1 MSEPYNHKAIEKKW
15 QEYWK
20 EHETFKTDVWDFS
33 KPKYYALDMFPYPS
47 GVGLH
52 AGHPEGYT
60 ATDIMSRM
68 KRMQGYNALWIP
80 GTDHAAISTEVKVTN
95 QLKEEGYV
103 IEAVQNKG
111 YHITQYPDILTSS
124 EIMSQLTCVDTG
136 NTTGIIREVVYYDE
150 TDSTNNEA
158 KRAAERDN
166 AADGTLYITESQTG
180 GRGRRGR
187 NWVSPAGSGIW
198 MSLLLR
204 PDIAPVNASM
214 LTIVAAMAVQE
225 AIHKVLTEDGHDAE
239 CSIKWPN
246 DIVLNKKK
254 VCGILTEMSAEMDYI
269 HYVVIGMGI
278 NVNTTEFDDSIK
290 ATASSL
296 YLETGDHLK
305 RSRIVA
311 AFSESFA
318 KYYDTFVKTQN
329 LAGLKEDYNSML
341 VNKGGDVKAIYADKE
356 IVGKALGI
364 NDEGELIIKTD
375 EGEKIIRTGEVS
387 VRGLYGYV

>member
-1 MSEPYNHKAIEKKW
+1 MKTKILNVLRKSDGYVSGQALCNMLGVSRTAV
-15 QEYWK
+15 WK
-20 EHETFKTDVWDFS
+20 V
-33 KPKYYALDMFPYPS
+33 
-47 GVGLH
+47 
-52 AGHPEGYT
+52 
-60 ATDIMSRM
+60 I
-68 KRMQGYNALWIP
+68 
-80 GTDHAAISTEVKVTN
+80 N

-239 CSIKWPN
+239 CRIKWPN

-254 VCGILTEMSAEMDYI
+254 VCGILTEMSAEMDSI
-269 HYVVIGMGI
+269 HYVVIGIGI
-278 NVNTTEFDDSIK
+278 NVNTTDFDESIK
-290 ATASSL
+290 DMATSI
-296 YLETGDHLK
+296 YLGTGKKVK
-305 RSRIVA
+305 RSNIIA
-311 AFSESFA
+311 AFSHSFK
-318 KYYDTFVKTQN
+318 KYYEAFLKTQD
-329 LAGLKEDYNSML
+329 LTYIVDRYNEL
-341 VNKGGDVKAIYADKE
+341 LINKGRTVKAIYANKE
-356 IVGKALGI
+356 LVGEALGI
-364 NDEGELIIKTD
+364 NKDGELIIKTED
-375 EGEKIIRTGEVS
+375 GCETAIRAGEVS

>member
-1 MSEPYNHKAIEKKW
+1 M
-15 QEYWK
+15 
-20 EHETFKTDVWDFS
+20 
-33 KPKYYALDMFPYPS
+33 
-47 GVGLH
+47 
-52 AGHPEGYT
+52 
-60 ATDIMSRM
+60 
-68 KRMQGYNALWIP
+68 
-80 GTDHAAISTEVKVTN
+80 
-95 QLKEEGYV
+95 
-103 IEAVQNKG
+103 
-111 YHITQYPDILTSS
+111 
-124 EIMSQLTCVDTG
+124 
-136 NTTGIIREVVYYDE
+136 
-150 TDSTNNEA
+150 
-158 KRAAERDN
+158 
-166 AADGTLYITESQTG
+166 TLLI
-180 GRGRRGR
+180 
-187 NWVSPAGSGIW
+187 
-198 MSLLLR
+198 R
-204 PDIAPVNASM
+204 PDIRPDEASM
-214 LTIVAAMAVQE
+214 LTIVAAMAVSS
-225 AIHKVLTEDGHDAE
+225 AITKVTKYDAKAILSDE
-239 CSIKWPN
+239 KDISFADNKIEQCKIKWPN

-296 YLETGDHLK
+296 YLGTGDHLK

>member
-1 MSEPYNHKAIEKKW
+1 MKTKILNVLRKSDGYVSGQALCNMLGVSRTAV
-15 QEYWK
+15 WK
-20 EHETFKTDVWDFS
+20 V
-33 KPKYYALDMFPYPS
+33 
-47 GVGLH
+47 
-52 AGHPEGYT
+52 
-60 ATDIMSRM
+60 I
-68 KRMQGYNALWIP
+68 
-80 GTDHAAISTEVKVTN
+80 N

-124 EIMSQLTCVDTG
+124 EIMSQLNRVDTG
-136 NTTGIIREVVYYDE
+136 DTTGIIREVVYYDE

-158 KRAAERDN
+158 KRAAEKDN

-187 NWVSPAGSGIW
+187 NWASPAGSGIW

-225 AIHKVLTEDGHDAE
+225 AIHTVLTEDGHDAE
-239 CSIKWPN
+239 CRIKWPN

-254 VCGILTEMSAEMDYI
+254 ICGILTEMSAEMDYI

-318 KYYDTFVKTQN
+318 KYYTEFVKTQN
-329 LAGLKEDYNSML
+329 LAGLKEDYNAML
-341 VNKGGDVKAIYADKE
+341 VNKDSEVKAIYADKE
-356 IVGKALGI
+356 IVGTALGI

>member
-1 MSEPYNHKAIEKKW
+1 M
-15 QEYWK
+15 
-20 EHETFKTDVWDFS
+20 
-33 KPKYYALDMFPYPS
+33 
-47 GVGLH
+47 
-52 AGHPEGYT
+52 
-60 ATDIMSRM
+60 
-68 KRMQGYNALWIP
+68 
-80 GTDHAAISTEVKVTN
+80 
-95 QLKEEGYV
+95 
-103 IEAVQNKG
+103 
-111 YHITQYPDILTSS
+111 
-124 EIMSQLTCVDTG
+124 
-136 NTTGIIREVVYYDE
+136 
-150 TDSTNNEA
+150 
-158 KRAAERDN
+158 
-166 AADGTLYITESQTG
+166 
-180 GRGRRGR
+180 
-187 NWVSPAGSGIW
+187 SPAGSGIW

-239 CSIKWPN
+239 CRIKWPN

-278 NVNTTEFDDSIK
+278 NVNTTKFDDSIK
-290 ATASSL
+290 STASSL

-329 LAGLKEDYNSML
+329 LAGFKEDYNSML

>member
-1 MSEPYNHKAIEKKW
+1 
-15 QEYWK
+15 
-20 EHETFKTDVWDFS
+20 
-33 KPKYYALDMFPYPS
+33 
-47 GVGLH
+47 
-52 AGHPEGYT
+52 
-60 ATDIMSRM
+60 
-68 KRMQGYNALWIP
+68 
-80 GTDHAAISTEVKVTN
+80 
-95 QLKEEGYV
+95 
-103 IEAVQNKG
+103 
-111 YHITQYPDILTSS
+111 
-124 EIMSQLTCVDTG
+124 
-136 NTTGIIREVVYYDE
+136 
-150 TDSTNNEA
+150 
-158 KRAAERDN
+158 
-166 AADGTLYITESQTG
+166 
-180 GRGRRGR
+180 
-187 NWVSPAGSGIW
+187 
-198 MSLLLR
+198 
-204 PDIAPVNASM
+204 
-214 LTIVAAMAVQE
+214 
-225 AIHKVLTEDGHDAE
+225 
-239 CSIKWPN
+239 
-246 DIVLNKKK
+246 
-254 VCGILTEMSAEMDYI
+254 MSAEMDYI

>member
-1 MSEPYNHKAIEKKW
+1 MKSEILHLLRHADGYVSG
-15 QEYWK
+15 QQLC
-20 EHETFKTDVWDFS
+20 ETFGVSRTAVW
-33 KPKYYALDMFPYPS
+33 
-47 GVGLH
+47 
-52 AGHPEGYT
+52 
-60 ATDIMSRM
+60 
-68 KRMQGYNALWIP
+68 
-80 GTDHAAISTEVKVTN
+80 KVIN

-103 IEAVQNKG
+103 IDSVQNKG
-111 YHITQYPDILTSS
+111 YRITEYPDIITAS
-124 EIMSQLTCVDTG
+124 EIESLLLDDSG
-136 NTTGIIREVVYYDE
+136 NMQGICRHIQYFDK
-150 TDSTNNEA
+150 TDSTNNQA
-158 KRAAERDN
+158 KLAAEKN
-166 AADGTLYITESQTG
+166 APEGTLFVAECQTG
-180 GRGRRGR
+180 GRGRRGKT
-187 NWVSPAGSGIW
+187 WESPAGSGIW

-204 PDIAPVNASM
+204 PDISPESASM
-214 LTIVAAMAVQE
+214 LTLVLAVAMVDAINEEVQ
-225 AIHKVLTEDGHDAE
+225 DAK
-239 CSIKWPN
+239 CYVKWPN